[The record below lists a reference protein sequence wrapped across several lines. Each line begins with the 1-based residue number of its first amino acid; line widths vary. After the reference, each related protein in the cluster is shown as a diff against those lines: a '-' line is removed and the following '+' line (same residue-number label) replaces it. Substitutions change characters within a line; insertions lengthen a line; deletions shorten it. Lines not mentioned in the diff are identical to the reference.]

1 MRGLTVQ
8 AVAGPT
14 RCGCGS
20 PAPEPQPRYPDG
32 MRASNRVWKV
42 VGLAS
47 LVGVVATG
55 ALIARSE
62 RERRSY
68 TPDEVRDRL
77 QKRLAESP
85 PGSVTPDHAAVG
97 DLETLGH

>member
-1 MRGLTVQ
+1 M
-8 AVAGPT
+8 
-14 RCGCGS
+14 
-20 PAPEPQPRYPDG
+20 PA
-32 MRASNRVWKV
+32 SSRVWKV

-68 TPDEVRDRL
+68 TPDEVRARL
-77 QKRLAESP
+77 QERLAEAEGGTAGDP
-85 PGSVTPDHAAVG
+85 AGGPDGQDTGS
-97 DLETLGH
+97 